1 VTTAPGRQD
10 KQHLGTRDGEIKPEG
25 RIKVLRKRVDFSVFL
40 KSPVQEKGIP
50 LKSLIRHGQPTF
62 LASIGRMALLE
73 V

>member
-1 VTTAPGRQD
+1 VTTAPSRQD

-50 LKSLIRHGQPTF
+50 FKVADTAWTTDFLGQYRPHG
-62 LASIGRMALLE
+62 SS
-73 V
+73 